1 MSQIYP
7 TEWHAQ
13 PAWALEDEAA
23 RVVIV
28 PSLGA
33 KIVSIYDKRL
43 SFEWLVGP
51 QRPLQPVIYGSSFV
65 AQDMSGWD
73 EMFPTIN
80 ACDYPLPGEYAGGF
94 LPDHGE
100 VWSLPWQVESQDQG
114 SVTMRV
120 DGVALP
126 YRLSRRAALVLPG
139 TLLLEYQLENTGVAS
154 FAYLWAAHPHFV
166 AGEQTAI
173 VLPEGVSQ
181 VVNVMQGEIWGQAG
195 ERYPWPHPRSK
206 DGRLWELERIR
217 SADNHDCRKFY
228 LPPEAPI
235 PWAALVNQQL
245 GCSLRLVWSPADL
258 PYLGIWVD
266 EGTYNPQPVVALEPS
281 NGYYDSLDVA
291 IRNQRVSMIEPGKRH
306 TWSLVV
312 RLGA

>member
-1 MSQIYP
+1 MSQIFP

-100 VWSLPWQVESQDQG
+100 VWSLPWQVESQEAAG
-114 SVTMRV
+114 LVLRV

-126 YRLSRRAALVLPG
+126 YCLRRRAALVSPG
-139 TLLLEYQLENTGVAS
+139 VLLLEYQLENTGIAP
-154 FAYLWAAHPHFV
+154 FAYLWAAHPQYF
-166 AGEQTAI
+166 AGEQPAI
-173 VLPEGVSQ
+173 VTHESATQ
-181 VVNVMQGEIWGQAG
+181 VVNVLPGEVWGAAG

-228 LPPEAPI
+228 LPPESPI
-235 PWAALVNQQL
+235 PWAALVNQHL
-245 GCSLRLVWSPADL
+245 GCSLRMEWSPAEL
-258 PYLGIWVD
+258 PYFGIWVD
-266 EGTYNPQPVVALEPS
+266 EGTYNPQAVVALEPS

-291 IRNQRVSMIEPGKRH
+291 IRNRRVSIIEGGTRH
-306 TWSLVV
+306 AWSLVV

>member
-100 VWSLPWQVESQDQG
+100 VWSLPWQVESQEAAG
-114 SVTMRV
+114 LVLRV

-126 YRLSRRAALVLPG
+126 YCLRRRAALVSPG
-139 TLLLEYQLENTGVAS
+139 VLLLEYQLENTGIAP
-154 FAYLWAAHPHFV
+154 FAYLWAAHPQYV
-166 AGEQTAI
+166 AGEHTAI
-173 VLPEGVSQ
+173 VLPESATQ
-181 VVNVMQGEIWGQAG
+181 VINVLPGEVWGAAG

-228 LPPEAPI
+228 LPPESPI
-235 PWAALVNQQL
+235 PWAALVNQHL
-245 GCSLRLVWSPADL
+245 GCSLRMEWSPAEL

-266 EGTYNPQPVVALEPS
+266 EGTYNPQAVVALEPS

-291 IRNQRVSMIEPGKRH
+291 IRNRRVSIIEGGTRH
-306 TWSLVV
+306 AWSLVV
-312 RLGA
+312 RFGA

>member
-1 MSQIYP
+1 MNHIYP

-13 PAWALEDEAA
+13 PAWALEDEAV

-33 KIVSIYDKRL
+33 KIVSLFDKRH

-51 QRPLQPVIYGSSFV
+51 QRPLKPVIYGSSFI

-80 ACDYPLPGEYAGGF
+80 ACDYPIPGDYAGQF

-100 VWSLPWQVESQDQG
+100 VWSLPWQVESHDDNA
-114 SVTMRV
+114 SVLRV

-126 YRLSRRAALVLPG
+126 YRLTRRATLLSPG
-139 TLLLEYQLENTGVAS
+139 VILLEYRLENTGSAS
-154 FAYLWAAHPHFV
+154 FAWLWAAHPQFV
-166 AGEQTAI
+166 AGEHTAI
-173 VLPEGVSQ
+173 VLPESATQ
-181 VVNVMQGEIWGQAG
+181 VVNVIQGEVWGAAG

-206 DGRLWELERIR
+206 DGRSWELERVR
-217 SADNHDCRKFY
+217 PADSHDCRKFY
-228 LPPEAPI
+228 LPPESPVSL
-235 PWAALVNQQL
+235 AAVVNRHL
-245 GCSLRLVWSPADL
+245 GCSLRMEWSPEEL

-281 NGYYDSLDVA
+281 NGYYDSLQAAVA
-291 IRNQRVSMIEPGKRH
+291 NQRVGRIQPGGRQS
-306 TWSLVV
+306 WSLVV
-312 RLGA
+312 RMGS

>member
-1 MSQIYP
+1 MSPIYP
-7 TEWHAQ
+7 SEWHAQ

-28 PSLGA
+28 PALGA
-33 KIVSIYDKRL
+33 KIVSIYDKHTAY
-43 SFEWLVGP
+43 EWLVGP
-51 QRPLQPVIYGSSFV
+51 QRPLKPVVYGSSFI

-100 VWSLPWQVESQDQG
+100 VWSLPWQVESQG
-114 SVTMRV
+114 ATGLVLRV

-126 YRLSRRAALVLPG
+126 YCLRRRAALVSPG
-139 TLLLEYQLENTGVAS
+139 SLLLEYQLENTGVAS
-154 FAYLWAAHPHFV
+154 FAYLWAAHPQFV
-166 AGEQTAI
+166 AGEHTAI
-173 VLPEGVSQ
+173 VLPESATQ
-181 VVNVMQGEIWGQAG
+181 VVNVLPGEVWGAAG
-195 ERYPWPHPRSK
+195 GIYTWPRPHSK

-217 SADNHDCRKFY
+217 SADHHDCRKFY
-228 LPPEAPI
+228 LPPEAPV

-245 GCSLRLVWSPADL
+245 GCSLRLEWSPAEL

-266 EGTYNPQPVVALEPS
+266 EGTYNPKPVVALEPS
-281 NGYYDSLDVA
+281 NGYYDSLEVA
-291 IRNQRVSMIEPGKRH
+291 IHNQRVPIIEPGTRH
-306 TWSLVV
+306 AWSLVV
-312 RLGA
+312 RLGT